1 MKRKRTTE
9 DWVLDIVIY
18 TVMILVLFLT
28 IYPFYYVFVL
38 SLNDGLDAY
47 KGGIFLWPRKFTWEN
62 YRELLSDSSW
72 LTAIFISVSRT
83 VVGTFLGVLATS
95 IVSFALSFDRVI
107 GRKVYTRLYVFTM
120 YFGGGLIPFY
130 ILLRTL
136 GMINT
141 FAVYV
146 IPGMLNVYYLLIMR
160 SFYQGLPESLY
171 ESARLD
177 GASDIQLYLRIALP
191 LSKAVLV
198 TIALF
203 FAVGQWNSWMDA
215 VYYITKD
222 ELRPI
227 AYKMM
232 EIIKRNSITDQAD
245 MMASAGLMA
254 SSTKTVTTT
263 SLQMAALIIGV
274 LPILCVY
281 PFLQKHFVKGVLIG
295 SVKG

>member
-18 TVMILVLFLT
+18 TIMILVLFLT

-47 KGGIFLWPRKFTWEN
+47 KGSVFLWPRKFTWEN

-72 LTAIFISVSRT
+72 ITAIFISVSRT
-83 VVGTFLGVLATS
+83 VVGTFLGVLVTS

-107 GRKVYTRLYVFTM
+107 GRKMYTRLYVFTM
-120 YFGGGLIPFY
+120 YFSGGLIPFY
-130 ILLRTL
+130 IFLRTL

-146 IPGMLNVYYLLIMR
+146 IPGMLNVYYLLIMH

-177 GASDIQLYLRIALP
+177 GASDMQLYLRIALP
-191 LSKAVLV
+191 LSKAVLA

-215 VYYITKD
+215 VYYVTKD

-254 SSTKTVTTT
+254 SSQKNCHHYISTDGCTDYWCTPDSVCVP
-263 SLQMAALIIGV
+263 LCAEALRQGCAHR
-274 LPILCVY
+274 LR
-281 PFLQKHFVKGVLIG
+281 
-295 SVKG
+295 

>member
-18 TVMILVLFLT
+18 TIMILVLFLT

-47 KGGIFLWPRKFTWEN
+47 KGGVFLLPRKFTWEN

-72 LTAIFISVSRT
+72 ITAIFISVSRT
-83 VVGTFLGVLATS
+83 VVGTFLGVLVTS

-107 GRKVYTRLYVFTM
+107 GRKMYTRLYVFTM
-120 YFGGGLIPFY
+120 YFSGGLIPFY

-160 SFYQGLPESLY
+160 GFYQGLPESLY

-177 GASDIQLYLRIALP
+177 GASDMQLYLRIALP
-191 LSKAVLV
+191 LSKAVLA

-215 VYYITKD
+215 VYYVTKD

-254 SSTKTVTTT
+254 SSQKTVTTT

-281 PFLQKHFVKGVLIG
+281 PFVQKHFVKGVLIG